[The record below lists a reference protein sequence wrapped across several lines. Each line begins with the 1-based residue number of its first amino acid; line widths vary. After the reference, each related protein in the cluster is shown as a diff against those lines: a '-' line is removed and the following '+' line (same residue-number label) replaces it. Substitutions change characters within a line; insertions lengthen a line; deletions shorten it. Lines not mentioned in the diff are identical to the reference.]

1 MRKNKEIII
10 KQDHK
15 SLQLASLIHAP
26 VFATMGYKNKEED
39 SQIIQYDL
47 NRTKNERIVYK
58 GLKLDVANDF
68 PLFAIFISKYQQ
80 SKNFTIKLT
89 EKELFDALEISTKRR
104 DKAKK
109 DVLEARLDRLRFC
122 NVDLY
127 YYESNRENDLDWV
140 DKKSFPLFALMRWNR
155 EMKTIEVKLSSEIG
169 NISTNSFSKELI
181 DLTKLRRL
189 RTQYAKSIYLYLQ
202 TRKFKNQG
210 NAVYHNIDQML
221 ERFGKSHMVKKEK
234 KRKLKLAMEHLKT
247 VGFIKN
253 YEFIKSKYNIEKCKV
268 YN

>member
-1 MRKNKEIII
+1 MSKDKYITI

-15 SLQLASLIHAP
+15 SFQLASLIHAP
-26 VFATMGYKNKEED
+26 IFATMGYKNKEED
-39 SQIIQYDL
+39 SKIIQYEI

-58 GLKLDVANDF
+58 GLKLDVTNDF

-80 SKNFTIKLT
+80 RKNFTIKLT

-104 DKAKK
+104 DNAKK
-109 DVLEARLDRLRFC
+109 DVLEARLDRFRFC

-127 YYESNRENDLDWV
+127 YYENHRVNDSDWV
-140 DKKSFPLFALMRWNR
+140 DKKCFPLLALMDWNR
-155 EMKTIEVKLSSEIG
+155 EMKTIEVKLHSEIG
-169 NISTNSFSKELI
+169 NIPTICFSKELI

-189 RTQYAKSIYLYLQ
+189 KTQYAKSIYLYLQ

-221 ERFGKSHMVKKEK
+221 ERFGKSNMVKKEK
-234 KRKLKLAMEHLKT
+234 KRKLKLAMEHLKR
-247 VGFIKN
+247 VGFIKK
-253 YEFIKSKYNIEKCKV
+253 YEFIKLPSNIEKCVV
-268 YN
+268 YK